1 MKLLWVA
8 DSIACVICS
17 YVLWSVHLPTKLHMA
32 CCNGL
37 LVIIYVSM
45 VKINIWIATGL
56 SFSIF
61 KNTKIIMYVP
71 MSITHTPLHNLKV
84 SVAIVVSI

>member
-1 MKLLWVA
+1 MSNVK
-8 DSIACVICS
+8 
-17 YVLWSVHLPTKLHMA
+17 
-32 CCNGL
+32 
-37 LVIIYVSM
+37 VIIL
-45 VKINIWIATGL
+45 IAAVF

-61 KNTKIIMYVP
+61 KNMNIIMYVP